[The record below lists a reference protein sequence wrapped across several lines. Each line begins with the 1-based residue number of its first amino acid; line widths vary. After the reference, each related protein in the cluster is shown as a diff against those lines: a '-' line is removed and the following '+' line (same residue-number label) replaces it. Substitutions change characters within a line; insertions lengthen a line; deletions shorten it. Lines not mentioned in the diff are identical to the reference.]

1 MSQAH
6 TRKLTARE
14 KRAVR
19 RLVTTQCAN
28 YDHEYECLPLDGTCY
43 MFTIANNTSSPCKY
57 FKNAVLPLAPA
68 LEAVFT
74 HRPVKPCQ
82 RCGKQFPLNGRQAY
96 CSTACTEAAKKTAAA
111 ARVPPASSNLR
122 RVIRPAMVMVSKGK
136 SQ

>member
-1 MSQAH
+1 MSY
-6 TRKLTARE
+6 TRELTARE

-19 RLVTTQCAN
+19 RLVTTQCSN

-43 MFTIANNTSSPCKY
+43 MFTIAFNTSSLCKY

-74 HRPVKPCQ
+74 HQPVKPCQ

-96 CSTACTEAAKKTAAA
+96 CSTACTEAAKKIAVV
-111 ARVPPASSNLR
+111 ARVR
-122 RVIRPAMVMVSKGK
+122 RHRRK
-136 SQ
+136 SGLPKS